1 MIKRTVLQLPM
12 ESEGVYK
19 NINLII
25 PNGNKEIDKNNMVF
39 YFNLNT
45 ENLGDV
51 KVHLKVIGKQVYTE
65 FEVEKDDTILE
76 NKELLEKGLSKIGY
90 TLENLIINT

>member
-1 MIKRTVLQLPM
+1 
-12 ESEGVYK
+12 
-19 NINLII
+19 
-25 PNGNKEIDKNNMVF
+25 MVF

-90 TLENLIINT
+90 T